1 MMRKQVFLSW
11 IGIPWLFLVVGCS
24 PTVTVA
30 PPDKPIV
37 INMNI
42 KIEHDIRIKMDKE
55 VDALIKNDN
64 DIF

>member
-1 MMRKQVFLSW
+1 MKKTFPSCL
-11 IGIPWLFLVVGCS
+11 GLLWLLTAAGCA

-42 KIEHDIRIKMDKE
+42 KIEHDIRIKMDKQ
-55 VDALIKNDN
+55 VDELINKDS
-64 DIF
+64 DLF

>member
-1 MMRKQVFLSW
+1 MRKLILLSCT
-11 IGIPWLFLVVGCS
+11 GVVWLALLAGCS

-42 KIEHDIRIKMDKE
+42 KIEHDIRIRMDKE
-55 VDALIKNDN
+55 VDALIRKDK

>member
-1 MMRKQVFLSW
+1 MKRDILAVFMAMAL
-11 IGIPWLFLVVGCS
+11 LAGCS
-24 PTVTVA
+24 PTVKVA

-42 KIEHDIRIKMDKE
+42 KIEHDIRIKMDRE
-55 VDALIKNDN
+55 VEELIGEDS

>member
-1 MMRKQVFLSW
+1 MKKKIFIHC
-11 IGIPWLFLVVGCS
+11 IGVAWLLTVVGCS
-24 PTVTVA
+24 PTIKVA

-55 VDALIKNDN
+55 VDELIDKDS
-64 DIF
+64 DLF

>member
-1 MMRKQVFLSW
+1 MKKQIFAGS
-11 IGIPWLFLVVGCS
+11 IGFAWLLLAVGCA

-55 VDALIKNDN
+55 VDELISKDS
-64 DIF
+64 DLF